1 MSSSGFPPKKK
12 ATANQG
18 SVILA
23 ENHTSVWIKS
33 QKKLTSEKSYTDCL
47 E

>member
-1 MSSSGFPPKKK
+1 MSSSGFPPKKQG
-12 ATANQG
+12 AANQG
-18 SVILA
+18 PVILA
-23 ENHTSVWIKS
+23 GNHTSVWIKY